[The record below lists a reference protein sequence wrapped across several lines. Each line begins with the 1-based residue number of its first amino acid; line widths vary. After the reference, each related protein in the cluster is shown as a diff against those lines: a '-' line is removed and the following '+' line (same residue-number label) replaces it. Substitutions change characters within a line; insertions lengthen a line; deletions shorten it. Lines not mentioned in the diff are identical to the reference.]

1 MRIDK
6 DTPIEVI
13 REKLVDGMAV
23 KLEMA
28 TPYKGIIR
36 ASISEVTL
44 VVDDGSEW
52 YIAGRGGYGA
62 EWVCNIDDWYIDM
75 PDDSQLQDMPVGVK
89 TETIAIPTPAE
100 LLKVEATKLEEAI
113 KGALGEFS
121 DKTGLAVGNIS
132 HCVETMRTGIGDL
145 QSLWYHDI
153 EVDIEWKG
161 AI

>member
-13 REKLVDGMAV
+13 REKLVDGMTV
-23 KLEMA
+23 EYTDNGLPEVA
-28 TPYKGIIR
+28 TV
-36 ASISEVTL
+36 EVTEEGGINATKA
-44 VVDDGSEW
+44 DGKLSCW
-52 YIAGRGGYGA
+52 
-62 EWVCNIDDWYIDM
+62 WVCDVNDDIPDGNWHIDLSEIETL
-75 PDDSQLQDMPVGVK
+75 PLGVSV
-89 TETIAIPTPAE
+89 TITQTPAE

-113 KGALGEFS
+113 KCALGEFS